1 MSEKKTV
8 KKEKEIK
15 PEVEKTESVEF
26 TGKYIKAIGRRKTSV
41 AQVRLY
47 TEGAKGAVMANGT
60 KLNKYVNNDLAA
72 VAMQAMKATGHTR
85 DINVSIIVKGGGTIG
100 QVEAMRHGIARA
112 ILALEPES
120 REALKVNGFLTRDP
134 RAKERKKPGLK
145 AARKAPQWSKR

>member
-8 KKEKEIK
+8 KEKEIK

-47 TEGAKGAVMANGT
+47 TEDAKGVVMANGM

-72 VAMQAMKATGHTR
+72 VAMQAMKVTGHVR
-85 DINVSIIVKGGGTIG
+85 DINVSVIVKGGGTIG
-100 QVEAMRHGIARA
+100 QVEAIRHGIARA
-112 ILALEPES
+112 ILAFDPES
-120 REALKVNGFLTRDP
+120 KEALKVNGFLTRDP

>member
-8 KKEKEIK
+8 KEKEIK

-47 TEGAKGAVMANGT
+47 TEGAKGAVMANDM

-85 DINVSIIVKGGGTIG
+85 DINISIIVKGGGTIG

-112 ILALEPES
+112 ILAFDPES

>member
-8 KKEKEIK
+8 KEKEIK

-47 TEGAKGAVMANGT
+47 TEGAKGAVMANGV

-72 VAMQAMKATGHTR
+72 VAMQAMKATGHVR

-100 QVEAMRHGIARA
+100 QVEAMRHGIARG
-112 ILALEPES
+112 ILALDPES